1 MCIFGL
7 DKMRRLVV
15 DIICDLYCLFPV
27 PQVSLITMHVCFQD
41 MAKCHDIV
49 WKIP

>member
-1 MCIFGL
+1 MCMFGL

-15 DIICDLYCLFPV
+15 DIICDLYRQFSV
-27 PQVSLITMHVCFQD
+27 PLVSPTTMHVCFQD
-41 MAKCHDIV
+41 MEKCHDIA